1 VTCHVTSR
9 DRVVT
14 FAFAGVI
21 MKSKLLVGLAV
32 VLAGGVTA
40 VARGARSG
48 SVTVHLEGNQSSQAL
63 EFDSLRMIG
72 GCIFSEP

>member
-1 VTCHVTSR
+1 MTCHVTSR

-14 FAFAGVI
+14 FACAGVI

-40 VARGARSG
+40 VAKGA
-48 SVTVHLEGNQSSQAL
+48 VTVHMEGNQSSQAL
-63 EFDSLRMIG
+63 EFDSLRMLG

>member
-1 VTCHVTSR
+1 
-9 DRVVT
+9 
-14 FAFAGVI
+14 

-40 VARGARSG
+40 VAKGP
-48 SVTVHLEGNQSSQAL
+48 VTVHLEGNQSSQAL